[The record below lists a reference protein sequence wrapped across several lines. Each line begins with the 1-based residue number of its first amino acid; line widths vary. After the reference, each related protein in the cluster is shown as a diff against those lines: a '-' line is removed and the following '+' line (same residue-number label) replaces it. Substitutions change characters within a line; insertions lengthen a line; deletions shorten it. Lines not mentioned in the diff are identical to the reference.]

1 MLRSR
6 RPVILVQ
13 RWHKYGA
20 ISAQSDAHLLDSRM
34 PYEMSCGAEKHK
46 DLMITVP
53 NISISVLKNMAFL
66 ADFKWFVLDSRK
78 VAFESVATQDFSRS
92 PRSFVQN
99 GSSRISLRIAADA
112 VADKASYS

>member
-13 RWHKYGA
+13 SWHKYSA
-20 ISAQSDAHLLDSRM
+20 ISAQSDVHLSDSRM

-53 NISISVLKNMAFL
+53 FLLHFCAEIYGAFGGL
-66 ADFKWFVLDSRK
+66 
-78 VAFESVATQDFSRS
+78 
-92 PRSFVQN
+92 
-99 GSSRISLRIAADA
+99 
-112 VADKASYS
+112 